1 MPPPQPSD
9 AMPNRVEADL
19 QKQVEFLQQQLAEE
33 RKERMQLLAQVEAY
47 WQQIQKLTQEK
58 RDLEILLETTTEHAD
73 TVEAVLF
80 QKTEELVL
88 AKSDLELILQTITEH
103 GDTVEADLRASEARF
118 RSIFENAPEGMCQIS
133 PQGRYLSANQALARI
148 FGYGSPAELLADL
161 KQGMEHFY
169 VDPEHYRTFL
179 QGLQA
184 EGQISQFEAQVQR
197 LDGRLA
203 WISQSAQAVHNRE
216 GELLYY
222 EGTIKDITERKRMDQ
237 MKKEFVSTVNHELRT
252 PLTAIRGALG
262 LIIGGAAGE
271 LPGQVKSLA
280 EIAYRSVERLVA
292 LVNDILDIEKIE
304 AGRME
309 FNMQPQQV
317 LKLVHQ
323 AIEDNR
329 TYATQYDVELKLD
342 PSSEEHWVMGDS
354 HRLLQ
359 VLTNLLSNACKFSP
373 PGSEVYVRVAHQ
385 AGHVQVAIR
394 DQGTGIPEEFKG
406 RIFQKFAQADS
417 STTRMRGGTGLGL
430 SICKAII
437 EQHGGKIGFDSA
449 VDVGTTFYF
458 ILPEY
463 QPDISTES

>member
-1 MPPPQPSD
+1 
-9 AMPNRVEADL
+9 MPNRVETDL
-19 QKQVEFLQQQLAEE
+19 QKQVEFLQQQLAME
-33 RKERMQLLAQVEAY
+33 RKERMQLLTQVEEY

-88 AKSDLELILQTITEH
+88 ARSDLELILQTTTEH

-161 KQGMEHFY
+161 KQGQGIEQFY
-169 VDPEHYRTFL
+169 VDPEHYQTFL
-179 QGLQA
+179 QNLQA
-184 EGQISQFEAQVQR
+184 KGQISQFEAQVQR

-203 WISQSAQAVHNRE
+203 WVSQSAQAVYGRE
-216 GELLYY
+216 GELLYF
-222 EGTIKDITERKRMDQ
+222 ESTIEDITERKHMDQ

-262 LIIGGAAGE
+262 LIIGGAVGE
-271 LPGQVKSLA
+271 LPSQVKSLA

-309 FNMQPQQV
+309 FQMQPQQM
-317 LKLVHQ
+317 LELVHQ
-323 AIEDNR
+323 AMEDNR
-329 TYATQYDVELKLD
+329 TYATQYEVELQLD
-342 PSSEEHWVMGDS
+342 PSATECWVMGDS

-373 PGSEVYVRVAHQ
+373 PGSTVQIQVGQLQGQVRVA
-385 AGHVQVAIR
+385 VI
-394 DQGTGIPEEFKG
+394 DQGTGIPEAFKG

-437 EQHGGKIGFDSA
+437 EQHRGEIGFDST
-449 VDVGTTFYF
+449 VGMGTTFYF
-458 ILPEY
+458 LLPEY
-463 QPDISTES
+463 RPDISTENGFAIAKQ

>member
-1 MPPPQPSD
+1 
-9 AMPNRVEADL
+9 MPNRVETDL
-19 QKQVEFLQQQLAEE
+19 QKQVEFLQQQLAVE
-33 RKERMQLLAQVEAY
+33 RKERMQLLTQVEEY
-47 WQQIQKLTQEK
+47 WQQIQQLTQEK

-73 TVEAVLF
+73 TVEAVLI

-88 AKSDLELILQTITEH
+88 AKSDLELILQTTTEH

-133 PQGRYLSANQALARI
+133 AQGRYLSANQALARI
-148 FGYGSPAELLADL
+148 FGYGSPAELLTDL
-161 KQGMEHFY
+161 RQGMEHFY
-169 VDPEHYRTFL
+169 VDPAHYTDFL
-179 QGLQA
+179 RQLQA
-184 EGQISQFEAQVQR
+184 EGQIAQFEAQVQR

-203 WISQSAQAVHNRE
+203 WISQSAQAVYSRE
-216 GELLYY
+216 GELLYF
-222 EGTIKDITERKRMDQ
+222 ESTVEDITERKRMDQ

-262 LIIGGAAGE
+262 LIIGGAVGE

-309 FNMQPQQV
+309 FQMQPQQM
-317 LKLVHQ
+317 LELVHQ
-323 AIEDNR
+323 ALEDNR
-329 TYATQYDVELKLD
+329 TYATQYEVELQLD
-342 PSSEEHWVMGDS
+342 PGSTECWVMGDS

-373 PGSEVYVRVAHQ
+373 PGSAVHIQVGRQAGQVRVA
-385 AGHVQVAIR
+385 VR
-394 DQGTGIPEEFKG
+394 DQGTGIPEAFKG

-437 EQHGGKIGFDSA
+437 EQHGGEIGFDSA
-449 VDVGTTFYF
+449 VAEGTTFYF
-458 ILPEY
+458 LLPEY
-463 QPDISTES
+463 HSYIPTNS